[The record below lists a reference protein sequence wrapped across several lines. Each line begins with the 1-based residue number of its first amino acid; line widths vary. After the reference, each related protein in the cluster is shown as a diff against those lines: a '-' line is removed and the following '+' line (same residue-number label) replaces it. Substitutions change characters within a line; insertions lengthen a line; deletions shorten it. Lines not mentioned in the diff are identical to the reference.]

1 MTRLRQRWWVACPGM
16 ARIWTWTIWPQNLGP
31 VASCGSYL
39 LFCLFY
45 LEDEA
50 CRPIL
55 VGFLKIWHDLLL
67 SFYINFSVTENRIK
81 MYPILHKLY
90 HLSKND
96 RVHHGMF
103 LLYLLYSIF
112 TVTVL
117 NILRYLF
124 WAQVLGVTAFC
135 ILVAVAAQFV
145 RCAFSAKLTL
155 FFFPSTTGHH
165 CPLRKAPLTHSIS
178 ELHDDQCPE
187 RQPGRELH
195 DDHDCHPLFR
205 EKEYRRMLLLLSGDL
220 SLSFY
225 ASLWD
230 GVEGPGWVC
239 LFNWVRVCLQRW
251 RPTRVHSFG
260 LFARIAIPPIWELTS
275 HSTGWFAENHTR
287 ILEDLP
293 ETWGR
298 RPIGFSWSV
307 LLLIT

>member
-1 MTRLRQRWWVACPGM
+1 MRRLRQRWWVACPGI
-16 ARIWTWTIWPQNLGP
+16 ARIWTWTIWHQNLGS
-31 VASCGSYL
+31 VASCSSYL

-50 CRPIL
+50 YRPIL
-55 VGFLKIWHDLLL
+55 IGFLKIWHDLLL

-103 LLYLLYSIF
+103 LLYLLHSIF
-112 TVTVL
+112 TVNVL

-135 ILVAVAAQFV
+135 ILIAVAAQFV

-165 CPLRKAPLTHSIS
+165 CPLRKAPLTHSVS

-195 DDHDCHPLFR
+195 DDHDCHALFR
-205 EKEYRRMLLLLSGDL
+205 EKEYWCMLLLLSGDL

-230 GVEGPGWVC
+230 GVEGPGWVSI
-239 LFNWVRVCLQRW
+239 F
-251 RPTRVHSFG
+251 
-260 LFARIAIPPIWELTS
+260 
-275 HSTGWFAENHTR
+275 STGLGYAFR
-287 ILEDLP
+287 GEDPPEFIALGYLP
-293 ETWGR
+293 E
-298 RPIGFSWSV
+298 
-307 LLLIT
+307 L